1 MLPTDKIYKLVSLNE
16 YNEAKKT
23 AIKLAFNYA
32 GKTDEEKWDLIH
44 TKFLQ
49 LIPQSEFTTR
59 TTVRKPDGT
68 AVKNPDGSNEENPS
82 KWEKFQSDRKTGDA
96 NLFNISLHDCLDYF
110 ENFYF
115 LYTTEEEKF
124 KLNTAQKAKLL
135 EGIQDAMGMCETG
148 ISTRFEMVLQLY
160 RTDLDWVTN
169 CLSKQRYELLHR
181 LHDKYNAEHNI
192 RDDLQVHI
200 LRIMTQE
207 AEASNLGLKAEHSI
221 NDIYDNLLNFNN
233 ADIRKYFRKHAAPL
247 FKTEYEANILDT
259 LSQHLLFEINEIYQ
273 PLNRGNWAVQGRT
286 LEGEDITAFN
296 KFIDDRLGFIGAG
309 GELGDFD
316 NDECTAFTLKPK
328 AEFFKL
334 LTGFVEQ
341 KLTRDGHYIPFHK
354 LTRKFESEL
363 QGLRLKQGVTASALI
378 EINEAILTCNA
389 DHMKT
394 CRAALMKHTHVL
406 LQYPELLLSRIKKD
420 DMSLLLSLPK
430 VLISDAYFL
439 EHAVARLD
447 VLLTEVIRT
456 GDSQHQMRL
465 TKQLLRLVK
474 HDKTYLK
481 QCSESVQNLIAVKK
495 VLAPFTSQENLR
507 NIYTAKRNQVPVALE
522 NLTDLS
528 LITSSSLY
536 SPVSE
541 KQETE
546 FYKVEAIAALAKNT
560 HVGFSQTAR
569 FAQVLTPRILI
580 KIIEYRT
587 ENNLPALPYCNDV
600 SGLERFQAELL
611 KQNIKGWSKNG
622 LNAIKKQASEHV
634 RLGYDESVYGADSAA
649 KSLTKTD
656 FWFVAM
662 ARHQHAHSGGFKS
675 FEQVWKMLA
684 HNLKLMADFLMRI
697 AEMLATLIA
706 GIVMLVLLFALI
718 NSIPPVIYWSIC
730 LLSIFGVYFA
740 QQANDRFLSQVLLVS
755 SLISSFI
762 LMAPYIALA
771 VALYSNYTQYL
782 ELEPVANVFFDASH
796 VFFVRMYEVFFPGTP
811 THTPQQTDD
820 EQAQCDETVA
830 DITVSDEN
838 TSQEKIDALMTLQD
852 KMMADKEPGAHA
864 AKRYAFFDCRGKER
878 FLSFKDVA
886 QMAPEEDMSFSAI

>member
-1 MLPTDKIYKLVSLNE
+1 MLPTDKIYKMVSLNE

-23 AIKLAFNYA
+23 TINKLAFNYA

-44 TKFLQ
+44 TKL
-49 LIPQSEFTTR
+49 LRLVPQSEFTTR

-181 LHDKYNAEHNI
+181 LHDKYNAENNTLNSVHI
-192 RDDLQVHI
+192 HI
-200 LRIMTQE
+200 LRIMMQE
-207 AEASNLGLKAEHSI
+207 AEAANLGLKVEHSI
-221 NDIYDNLLNFNN
+221 HDIFNNLRNFNH
-233 ADIRKYFRKHAAPL
+233 AHIRQYFRKHAPLL
-247 FKTEYEANILDT
+247 FKNDYEANVLDT

-273 PLNRGNWAVQGRT
+273 PLNGGDWARQGRT

-309 GELGDFD
+309 AELGEFNEDYT
-316 NDECTAFTLKPK
+316 EFTLKPK

-341 KLTRDGHYIPFHK
+341 KLTREGHCIPFHK

-363 QGLRLKQGVTASALI
+363 QGLRLKQGVTLSALI
-378 EINEAILTCNA
+378 EVNEAILTCNA
-389 DHMKT
+389 EHMKT
-394 CRAALMKHTHVL
+394 CRAALMKHTQVL

-447 VLLTEVIRT
+447 ILLTEAIQV
-456 GDSQHQMRL
+456 GDSQHQVHL

-474 HDKTYLK
+474 HDRTYLK
-481 QCSESVQNLIAVKK
+481 QCSESVRKLHAVKA
-495 VLAPFTSQENLR
+495 VFAPFISQEDLR
-507 NIYTAKRNQVPVALE
+507 NKYEAKRNQVPVDLE
-522 NLTDLS
+522 NLTNLS
-528 LITSSSLY
+528 LIISGSLY

-541 KQETE
+541 KQEAE
-546 FYKVEAIAALAKNT
+546 FYKVEAIAALTKNT

-569 FAQVLTPRILI
+569 FAQALTPNVLI
-580 KIIEYRT
+580 KIIEYRKK
-587 ENNLPALPYCNDV
+587 NNLPALAYCNDV

-611 KQNIKGWSKNG
+611 TQNIKGWTKNG
-622 LNAIKKQASEHV
+622 LNAIKKQASDHV
-634 RLGYDESVYGADSAA
+634 RLGYDKPLYGADSAA

-675 FEQVWKMLA
+675 FNQVWRSLA
-684 HNLKLMADFLMRI
+684 HNMKLMADVLMRI
-697 AEMLATLIA
+697 AEMLATLMA
-706 GIVMLVLLFALI
+706 GIVMFVLLFALI

-730 LLSIFGVYFA
+730 LLSIFGVYLA

-796 VFFVRMYEVFFPGTP
+796 VFFVRMYEVFFPGTS

-830 DITVSDEN
+830 DIAVTDEN

-852 KMMADKEPGAHA
+852 KMAADKASGTHA
-864 AKRYAFFDCRGKER
+864 AKRYAFFDCRGRER
-878 FLSFKDVA
+878 ELSFNDVVR
-886 QMAPEEDMSFSAI
+886 MAPEDDMSFSPI